1 MNANSSS
8 WQGNYTNC
16 FHVRS
21 WSVGREVPYC
31 MWMEKERG
39 EVGGIPQAVSQGLV
53 GWSQETGVK
62 QDQSC
67 QTSRGKV

>member
-1 MNANSSS
+1 MLTAAPGRGTT
-8 WQGNYTNC
+8 QTVFMCG
-16 FHVRS
+16 
-21 WSVGREVPYC
+21 VGVLEEKSLTAL
-31 MWMEKERG
+31 WMEKERG

-53 GWSQETGVK
+53 GWSQETRVK